1 MQFSCTF
8 SRQAG
13 NGALPIKIISGARN
27 SETRN
32 AEAFRDALLKS
43 EPRLDHVDIE
53 ADLLCNLAIPGGQI
67 DLVLLYHDTRGADFQ
82 LRTKNGNPIHSFV
95 LIVEVKNHSPD
106 LICFEGP
113 TVLVRYDLLWHNA
126 TDQIDRQM
134 YALKNYQ
141 QGNYKGRHRR
151 GASFIQRAIW
161 LARADENAFDG
172 TPSES
177 SVPVHF
183 ANLSWNNLVS
193 RFVLNRGEVRCLVD
207 GRDDPRYH
215 DINSL
220 RQTLLHKV
228 RPTLL
233 DRRRIDTL
241 TRTSFDAETTQYIQN
256 LGKGLLMLRGRAGT
270 GKTIGLIQ
278 IALHLSKQNKRTEVI
293 TYNHGL
299 ISDINRTLRVL
310 SEEDPTQFDPP
321 QLKTRYSFFQDIFRR
336 TFGKRAERA
345 AIDDNPDIEERENF
359 RVSALYGATDIP
371 SDALPDFVAI
381 DEGQDW
387 KEEHRDLVFKL
398 VGPERV
404 IVADGV
410 DQFVSRSRCKWDVGN
425 IPINRRHRMSSS
437 RRTRAATSQTIS
449 DIAEELGIE
458 WDIEASKDIPG
469 GRFTVLVEPIGWD
482 AIQRGFEIIE
492 QDQRAGEGVKAI
504 DQLVCLPAGVMRDV
518 NFEALFDRATDAAD
532 RDSWRGFNEADRRIY
547 PLREGQLRA
556 IRYDSCR
563 GMEGWTTLC
572 LGLDGFYDQR
582 IDNPEVDEDALQHEM
597 KKTLKSAYTDHLF
610 SERLVQARKEYA
622 FNWLMIP
629 LTRSI
634 DHLVVH
640 LFDENSRL
648 GCVLNS
654 VSRRYPGQIEWI
666 RQSSPRTV
674 QTARDLS

>member
-1 MQFSCTF
+1 VNHK
-8 SRQAG
+8 R
-13 NGALPIKIISGARN
+13 
-27 SETRN
+27 
-32 AEAFRDALLKS
+32 
-43 EPRLDHVDIE
+43 
-53 ADLLCNLAIPGGQI
+53 ADLQTA
-67 DLVLLYHDTRGADFQ
+67 FS
-82 LRTKNGNPIHSFV
+82 NGH
-95 LIVEVKNHSPD
+95 LEVKNHSSD

-126 TDQIDRQM
+126 TDQCDRQM

-141 QGNYKGRHRR
+141 QSNYKGRHRR
-151 GASFIQRAIW
+151 GATFVQRAIW
-161 LARADENAFDG
+161 LARADAAAFDDV
-172 TPSES
+172 PSDS

-183 ANLSWNNLVS
+183 SNLNWNNLVS

-207 GRDDPRYH
+207 SRADRRYH

-228 RPTLL
+228 RPTFL

-241 TRTSFDAETTQYIQN
+241 TRTSFDAATTQYIRN

-278 IALHLSKQNKRTEVI
+278 IALHLSKQNKRTQVI

-310 SEEDPTQFDPP
+310 SEEEPTPFDPP

-336 TFGKRAERA
+336 TFGKRAEKA
-345 AIDDNPDIEERENF
+345 VIGDFPHIEERENH
-359 RVSALYGATDIP
+359 RVSSLFGATDIP
-371 SDALPDFVAI
+371 ADALPDFVFI

-387 KEEHRDLVFKL
+387 KEEHRDLVYKL

-404 IVADGV
+404 VVADGV
-410 DQFVSRSRCKWDVGN
+410 DQFVSSSRCNWDVEN
-425 IPINRRHRMSSS
+425 IPINRRHGMRSS
-437 RRTRAATSQTIS
+437 RRTRAATSQTVS
-449 DIAEELGIE
+449 DIAKELGIE
-458 WDIEASKDIPG
+458 WDIEANNDIPG
-469 GRFTVLVEPIGWD
+469 GRFTVMVESNGWE
-482 AIQRGFEIIE
+482 AMQRGFTIVE
-492 QDQRAGEGVKAI
+492 QDQRAGESVKAI
-504 DQLVCLPAGVMRDV
+504 DQLVCLPAGTMRGT
-518 NFEALFDRATDAAD
+518 NFEALFDKATDAGD
-532 RDSWRGFNEADRRIY
+532 RDSWRGFDEKDRRIY

-572 LGLDGFYDQR
+572 LGLDVFYDQR
-582 IDNPEVDEDALQHEM
+582 IENPEVDEDSLRNE
-597 KKTLKSAYTDHLF
+597 LRKSLRDAYSDQLVA
-610 SERLVQARKEYA
+610 ERLIQARNEYA

-640 LFDENSRL
+640 LFDEDSRL
-648 GCVLNS
+648 GRVLNS
-654 VSRRYPGQIEWI
+654 VSKKYPGQIEWI
-666 RQSSPRTV
+666 RAGT
-674 QTARDLS
+674 

>member
-1 MQFSCTF
+1 MGS
-8 SRQAG
+8 
-13 NGALPIKIISGARN
+13 GALTINIISGARN

-43 EPRLDHVDIE
+43 EPRLNHVDIE
-53 ADLLCNLAIPGGQI
+53 ADLLCNLAIPGRQI
-67 DLVLLYHDTRGADFQ
+67 DLVLLYHDTRSKDFQ
-82 LRTKNGNPIHSFV
+82 LRTNNGNPIHSFV
-95 LIVEVKNHSPD
+95 LIVEVKNHSSD
-106 LICFEGP
+106 LILFEGP
-113 TVLVRYDLLWHNA
+113 NVLVRYDLLWHHA
-126 TDQIDRQM
+126 TDQCDRQM

-141 QGNYKGRHRR
+141 QSNYKGRHHR
-151 GASFIQRAIW
+151 GATFVQRAIW
-161 LARADENAFDG
+161 LARANAEAFDDS
-172 TPSES
+172 PSES

-183 ANLSWNNLVS
+183 SDLNWNNLVR
-193 RFVLNRGEVRCLVD
+193 RFELNRGEVRCLVD
-207 GRDDPRYH
+207 SRDDPRYH

-233 DRRRIDTL
+233 DRRRIDAL
-241 TRTSFDAETTQYIQN
+241 TRTSFDAETTQYIRN
-256 LGKGLLMLRGRAGT
+256 LGKGLLILRGRAGT

-278 IALHLSKQNKRTEVI
+278 MALYLSKQNKRTEVI

-299 ISDINRTLRVL
+299 ISDINRTLRII
-310 SEEDPTQFDPP
+310 SEEESAQFAPP
-321 QLKTRYSFFQDIFRR
+321 QLKTRYSFFQDIFQR
-336 TFGKRAERA
+336 TFGKAAEKAVIRD
-345 AIDDNPDIEERENF
+345 IPDIEERENF
-359 RVSALYGATDIP
+359 RVSALSRAADIP
-371 SDALPDFVAI
+371 ADALPDFVFI

-387 KEEHRDLVFKL
+387 KEEHRDLVYKL

-404 IVADGV
+404 VVADGV
-410 DQFVSRSRCKWDVGN
+410 DQFVSRSRCIWDVEN
-425 IPINRRHRMSSS
+425 IPINRRHRMRSS

-449 DIAEELGIE
+449 DIAKELGIE
-458 WDIEASKDIPG
+458 WDIEANKDIPG
-469 GRFTVLVEPIGWD
+469 GRFTVLVEPNGWD
-482 AIQRGFEIIE
+482 AIQRGFTIIE
-492 QDQRAGEGVKAI
+492 QDQWAGEGVKAI
-504 DQLVCLPAGVMRDV
+504 DQLVCLPAGAVRGV
-518 NFEALFDRATDAAD
+518 NFEALFDKATDATD
-532 RDSWRGFNEADRRIY
+532 RDSWRGFDEKDRRIY

-582 IDNPEVDEDALQHEM
+582 IDKPEVDEDSLQDEL
-597 KKTLKSAYTDHLF
+597 KKTLKSEYSDQLF
-610 SERLVQARKEYA
+610 SERLVQARNEYA

-648 GCVLNS
+648 GRVLSS
-654 VSRRYPGQIEWI
+654 VSRKYPGQIEWI

-674 QTARDLS
+674 QSARDLT